1 MTLNFKASD
10 DLIYLVGKTQN
21 DLGSSQYLSKL
32 KGVEF
37 SPCPHF
43 ELDEEYA
50 VQMAVYNA
58 ITAGLLQSAH
68 DISEGGLFIAALE
81 SAMAGNLGFDLC
93 TESGLRLDA
102 ALFGES
108 QSRVMVSVKPEN
120 KTAFEAAMQQAQ
132 VPCTHIG
139 TVMPQ
144 QVVVN
149 GANWGAVDA
158 FALGYHTSIEK
169 ALS

>member
-1 MTLNFKASD
+1 
-10 DLIYLVGKTQN
+10 LVGKTQN
-21 DLGSSQYLSKL
+21 DLGSSQYIAKL

-37 SPCPHF
+37 SPCPYF
-43 ELDEEYA
+43 DLDEEYA

-58 ITAGLLQSAH
+58 ITSGLLQSAH
-68 DISEGGLFIAALE
+68 DVSEGGLFIAALE

-93 TESGLRLDA
+93 TEAGLRLDA

-108 QSRVMVSVKPEN
+108 QSRVLVSVKPEN
-120 KTAFEAAMQQAQ
+120 KAAFESAMNAHK

-139 TVMPQ
+139 TVAASN
-144 QVVVN
+144 VVVN
-149 GANWGAVDA
+149 GAAWGGVET
-158 FALGYHTSIEK
+158 FAQGYQISIES